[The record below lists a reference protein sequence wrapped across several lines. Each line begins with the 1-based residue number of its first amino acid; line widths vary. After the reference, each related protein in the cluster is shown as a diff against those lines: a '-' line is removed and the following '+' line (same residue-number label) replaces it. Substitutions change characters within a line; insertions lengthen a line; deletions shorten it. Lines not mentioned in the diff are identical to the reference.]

1 MALTKQDLQEISQ
14 LLDPLQ
20 SDVQGM
26 KQDMQDMR
34 QDMQDMRQDM
44 QDMKQDMQDMRQDV
58 QDMSQRLTSL
68 EVHIENETD
77 RNIRLLAEN
86 HLDLVDKLNVAVDAH
101 RKDLIFEVE
110 ISDLQTRVRR
120 LEEKGA

>member
-20 SDVQGM
+20 SDVQGI

-44 QDMKQDMQDMRQDV
+44 

-86 HLDLVDKLNVAVDAH
+86 HLDLVDKLNSAVDAH

-120 LEEKGA
+120 LEEKRA